1 MTMQKMILS
10 LAMLIGS
17 CAVAAAQSPAPQGDA
32 ANGYKLF
39 MADGCYQCHG
49 TVGQGSRGTG
59 PRLAPNPLPYENF
72 ESQLRKPANVMPP
85 YTALV
90 VSESQ
95 LADIYAYVSS
105 LPGPAKA
112 EDVKILH

>member
-1 MTMQKMILS
+1 MKHLLAS
-10 LAMLIGS
+10 LVLTFG
-17 CAVAAAQSPAPQGDA
+17 AAPALAQSAAPAGDA
-32 ANGYKLF
+32 KHGELLY

-59 PRLAPNPLPYENF
+59 PRLTPNTIPYDAF
-72 ESQLRKPANVMPP
+72 AAQLRKPADIMPP

-95 LADIYAYVSS
+95 LADIYAYIKSV
-105 LPGPAKA
+105 PGPAKA
-112 EDVKILH
+112 GDVTILH